1 MNPSGKQKLRR
12 VGGYPVYPLSIG
24 GVGVEGEMPVLY
36 NRMQTLILARPSKTL
51 RKWWNWQTHHLEG
64 VAPKGMRVQVP
75 PSAPI
80 TYSASGDIY
89 CLQPLRCP
97 QRWFRCRER
106 HGARESRRHAIS
118 QRQVEHNVLD
128 DDKASQVGI
137 KFWSSASDPRPPGQ
151 KPESSINARRK
162 CVSVRHTVVGDIGP
176 DFGEI
181 KKGSRALEIDHH
193 LFVSTALSA

>member
-12 VGGYPVYPLSIG
+12 VGGYPVYPLPIG

-80 TYSASGDIY
+80 RYSASGDIY
-89 CLQPLRCP
+89 CVQPLVVLKDG
-97 QRWFRCRER
+97 FDVASAME
-106 HGARESRRHAIS
+106 HANH
-118 QRQVEHNVLD
+118 V
-128 DDKASQVGI
+128 AMP
-137 KFWSSASDPRPPGQ
+137 F
-151 KPESSINARRK
+151 
-162 CVSVRHTVVGDIGP
+162 
-176 DFGEI
+176 
-181 KKGSRALEIDHH
+181 
-193 LFVSTALSA
+193 LSGR